1 MQEKAIENCLINGK
15 CNNKNFQF
23 QENAIVQWVL
33 EVQGEALDTYGIW
46 DRPYY
51 DYCNSFRHIECY

>member
-15 CNNKNFQF
+15 CNNRNFQF

-33 EVQGEALDTYGIW
+33 EVQGEALDMYGMW
-46 DRPYY
+46 DQPYY
-51 DYCNSFRHIECY
+51 DY